1 MFPPPGSS
9 RHSPRRDTHVEK
21 NKPPRPVPQPVRHQ
35 HRERDFGIGYGNS
48 SGYGTEEH
56 YVHPWGPDR
65 FRCV

>member
-1 MFPPPGSS
+1 MNITPITSARQTQATRIPATA
-9 RHSPRRDTHVEK
+9 RTQYDR
-21 NKPPRPVPQPVRHQ
+21 
-35 HRERDFGIGYGNS
+35 RERDFGVGYGNS